1 MKMFNNTARRVLLT
15 AGVAGLVAAAIGGMS
30 LAHAGGTNHHR
41 TFTLREVDT
50 GGKYISIT
58 HSKNGAPGDEF
69 IFSANLKRHGKKV
82 GDLNAKCTLV
92 LHNKLICEGVFRLPG
107 GTLTAQ
113 TLLPSQDSNAPNH
126 IAITGGTGSY
136 RGATGEVVSTSVN
149 DNVSRDVFH
158 LD

>member
-1 MKMFNNTARRVLLT
+1 MKMFNNTVRRVLLT
-15 AGVAGLVAAAIGGMS
+15 AGLAGLVAAAIGGMS

-41 TFTLREVDT
+41 TFTLREVST
-50 GGKYISIT
+50 GGKFVDIT
-58 HSKNGAPGDEF
+58 HTKNGAPGDEF
-69 IFSANLKRHGKKV
+69 IFSADLKHGGKKV

-92 LHNKLICEGVFRLPG
+92 LHHKLICEGVFRLPG

-113 TLLPSQDSNAPNH
+113 TLLPSDNSKAPNH

-136 RGATGEVVSTSVN
+136 RGASGEVVSTSVN
-149 DNVSRDVFH
+149 NNANRDVFH